1 MIVKASQYVY
11 VRWMGRDMDGWM
23 DGMGEWMDGW
33 IDWYI
38 DMYQCPHKVRD
49 IA

>member
-1 MIVKASQYVY
+1 MDMIVKAAQYVY
-11 VRWMGRDMDGWM
+11 VRWMDGRMDGWM
-23 DGMGEWMDGW
+23 DGWVNGW

-38 DMYQCPHKVRD
+38 DTYQCPHKARD